1 MKKSWFKKMLF
12 LAIAMAP
19 VLASA
24 QWPDKPIRALVTT
37 SAGGMLDVVARI
49 VAKGLAEETGGNVV
63 VENKPGASGS
73 IAASQ
78 TLSAP
83 ADGYTLLFD
92 TSAFPVTP
100 LLRSTPYDPAKD
112 FKPVMLVGAAP
123 MILVVPANSPV
134 KSLAD
139 LIAKAKQEPGKL
151 SFASAGTGLAT
162 HLAFELF
169 EQKVDVEMIHVP
181 YRGGAPAIAD
191 ILSGRVDTAFALMAT
206 TLPHIQSGKMRAL
219 AVSSSQRIAEL
230 PDVPTVAETA
240 VPGFDVREWNGIFV
254 REGTPPE
261 IMAALSKALAA
272 VLTKPDVQNQL
283 RRVGLV
289 PSGQGPGQFSA
300 FMQTE
305 RIRWSNLIR
314 DRKIK
319 M

>member
-1 MKKSWFKKMLF
+1 MKKTWLKMLC
-12 LAIAMAP
+12 LAIAVAP
-19 VLASA
+19 ALANA
-24 QWPDKPIRALVTT
+24 QWPDKPVRALVTT

-49 VAKGLAEETGGNVV
+49 VAKELATETGGNVV
-63 VENKPGASGS
+63 VENKPGASGA
-73 IAASQ
+73 IAAGQ

-92 TSAFPVTP
+92 TSAFPVMP
-100 LLRSTPYDPAKD
+100 LLHSTPYDPMKD

-123 MILVVPANSPV
+123 MMLVVPTDSSV
-134 KSLAD
+134 KTLAD
-139 LIAKAKQEPGKL
+139 LVARAKQEPGKL

-169 EQKVDVEMIHVP
+169 EQKVGVEMIHVP

-191 ILSGRVDTAFALMAT
+191 IMSGRVDSAFALMAT
-206 TLPHIQSGKMRAL
+206 TLPYIKSGKMRAL

-230 PDVPTVAETA
+230 PDVPTVAESA

-254 REGTPPE
+254 RQDTPPE
-261 IMAALSKALAA
+261 VMAALSKALTA
-272 VLTKPDVQNQL
+272 VLAKPDVQEQL

-289 PSGQGPGQFSA
+289 PSGQGPEQFA
-300 FMQTE
+300 TFMQNE
-305 RIRWSNLIR
+305 RTRWASLIK
-314 DRKIK
+314 DRNIK